1 MKKIIITIIAAFSIS
16 AIQAQN
22 FPIDFEAGGNGAS
35 WTWTVFENDDNP
47 PLVIAENPSKT
58 GINTSDSVAQ
68 FTSRSAGQAHAG
80 CESLHGGGTGEFKID
95 SSNSTITIMVY
106 KPVVSDVGIKLV
118 TATGWSKGE
127 LKVANTKTNEWEE
140 LSFDFS
146 TVDHENMTYDQIVV
160 FPDFASRTA
169 DVVSYF
175 DNITVGGSTVSVNE
189 AIDMSKLKVYPIPA
203 KSSLNVKLEGNSEP
217 ISSVSMYNSVG
228 NEVYTS
234 DVSLTTETAI
244 DVSAFTAGMY
254 FVKVQTAQ
262 GLLTRKV
269 IIE

>member
-1 MKKIIITIIAAFSIS
+1 
-16 AIQAQN
+16 
-22 FPIDFEAGGNGAS
+22 
-35 WTWTVFENDDNP
+35 
-47 PLVIAENPSKT
+47 
-58 GINTSDSVAQ
+58 
-68 FTSRSAGQAHAG
+68 
-80 CESLHGGGTGEFKID
+80 
-95 SSNSTITIMVY
+95 MVY

-203 KSSLNVKLEGNSEP
+203 KSSLNVKLEGNSGP